1 MLESVTSARVI
12 GEVVAASLWC
22 LIVIAAMVGRS
33 WLGPIEILFLLAPL
47 VLVPLGFRL
56 VQRQV
61 GEYSLVGRAA
71 RSVRPFAAILAAAS
85 FWPPAGRAAAVPAT
99 AWLLVCGLA
108 AIDDLWWLVQRGS
121 RSAEGVC
128 NSVSFF
134 YLAVGAVWQPTFLTF
149 GSVLSPGCVSYQVS
163 IRVAPRQPSSLRFP
177 SMTMGAGARARRI
190 DGPLSADCA
199 AAGAAADARRRS
211 ATTPA
216 RSADIA
222 HLDGGVGLVVSIG
235 AESTATHA
243 SAITLRPLTLQFSPG
258 SI

>member
-1 MLESVTSARVI
+1 MSGPSVVGRSSMHESVTSARVI

-108 AIDDLWWLVQRGS
+108 AIDGLWWFVQRGS
-121 RSAEGVC
+121 RSTECVC

-134 YLAVGAVWQPTFLTF
+134 YLAVGAGSQPTFLTF
-149 GSVLSPGCVSYQVS
+149 
-163 IRVAPRQPSSLRFP
+163 
-177 SMTMGAGARARRI
+177 
-190 DGPLSADCA
+190 
-199 AAGAAADARRRS
+199 
-211 ATTPA
+211 
-216 RSADIA
+216 
-222 HLDGGVGLVVSIG
+222 
-235 AESTATHA
+235 
-243 SAITLRPLTLQFSPG
+243 
-258 SI
+258 

>member
-1 MLESVTSARVI
+1 MSGPSVVGRSSMRESVTSARVI

-108 AIDDLWWLVQRGS
+108 AIDGLWRLVQRGS

-128 NSVSFF
+128 NSVNFF
-134 YLAVGAVWQPTFLTF
+134 YLAVGAVW
-149 GSVLSPGCVSYQVS
+149 
-163 IRVAPRQPSSLRFP
+163 
-177 SMTMGAGARARRI
+177 
-190 DGPLSADCA
+190 
-199 AAGAAADARRRS
+199 
-211 ATTPA
+211 
-216 RSADIA
+216 
-222 HLDGGVGLVVSIG
+222 
-235 AESTATHA
+235 
-243 SAITLRPLTLQFSPG
+243 
-258 SI
+258 